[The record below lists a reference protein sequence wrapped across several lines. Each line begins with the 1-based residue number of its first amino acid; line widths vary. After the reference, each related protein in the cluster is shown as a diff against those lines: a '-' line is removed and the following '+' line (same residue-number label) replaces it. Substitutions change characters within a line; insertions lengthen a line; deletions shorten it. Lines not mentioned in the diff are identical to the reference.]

1 MPVTMA
7 PRVQMTHAAVHRDPF
22 GFEVVA
28 LYGPLTR

>member
-7 PRVQMTHAAVHRDPF
+7 PGADDPRSVHRDPF